1 MSDESARQRGRPD
14 PDRDALALLD
24 ALLTEAPAATV
35 VVVRPNDTI
44 GTVAARIYATG
55 AARIELLFPPEHVE
69 FRQPTSFSTLRSL
82 LAEAGI
88 AVSVVTVDPAIAAAA
103 RRGQVAAVTV
113 EPPVRAATAGQAA
126 AAASPGRAA
135 EPPTVP
141 AARAAEPPTVRRT
154 PAIEP
159 PAVRR
164 TPDVAALQA
173 AATLAQPRR
182 DPSRDA
188 DTAPSRIRRNRR
200 SAFIGTL
207 VALGM
212 MVAGGAGWLSTQRT
226 TVAVVPPRAATE
238 QHPFDGEVLPVAVA
252 LPESDVPTVQ
262 AKPLSVAVTF
272 SVRGR
277 VQSESMVPTGR
288 AQGMV
293 TIINTLEQPVELPEG
308 TDLLASGADGGEIR
322 FMLEQAVSVP
332 AAVTSS
338 DASGLST
345 TYGSLE
351 VMVTARV
358 AGSTG
363 NVPRDAITRIVIPGQ
378 QPIITDR
385 SNLLIRHEALA
396 GGSEALRRA
405 VSDAAIQPVLGE
417 ALTGLYRT
425 AMERFQQEIGD
436 RAFTLDPETIAPTP
450 ERLAQPD
457 GGVTVTVTPDVG
469 EPVGD
474 DGAFDVT
481 VSATFS
487 ALATPTDEPVRVQL
501 QRIVPQHLVRQVAL
515 VCQPAAL
522 PAFVVDAWRWDGSA
536 LSADGVMSCTTP
548 SQLADDMLV
557 RIHAALLGMT
567 RAEAREYLDVLQSR
581 GMIAGYT
588 LPDVERLPELDWL
601 LTVQVAG
608 V

>member
-1 MSDESARQRGRPD
+1 
-14 PDRDALALLD
+14 
-24 ALLTEAPAATV
+24 
-35 VVVRPNDTI
+35 
-44 GTVAARIYATG
+44 
-55 AARIELLFPPEHVE
+55 
-69 FRQPTSFSTLRSL
+69 
-82 LAEAGI
+82 
-88 AVSVVTVDPAIAAAA
+88 
-103 RRGQVAAVTV
+103 
-113 EPPVRAATAGQAA
+113 
-126 AAASPGRAA
+126 
-135 EPPTVP
+135 
-141 AARAAEPPTVRRT
+141 
-154 PAIEP
+154 
-159 PAVRR
+159 
-164 TPDVAALQA
+164 
-173 AATLAQPRR
+173 
-182 DPSRDA
+182 
-188 DTAPSRIRRNRR
+188 
-200 SAFIGTL
+200 
-207 VALGM
+207 
-212 MVAGGAGWLSTQRT
+212 
-226 TVAVVPPRAATE
+226 
-238 QHPFDGEVLPVAVA
+238 
-252 LPESDVPTVQ
+252 
-262 AKPLSVAVTF
+262 
-272 SVRGR
+272 
-277 VQSESMVPTGR
+277 
-288 AQGMV
+288 
-293 TIINTLEQPVELPEG
+293 
-308 TDLLASGADGGEIR
+308 
-322 FMLEQAVSVP
+322 MLEQAVSVP

-351 VMVTARV
+351 VLVTARI
-358 AGSTG
+358 AGSAG
-363 NVPRDAITRIVIPGQ
+363 NVPRDAITRIAIPGQ

-436 RAFTLDPETIAPTP
+436 RAFALDPETIAPTP

-522 PAFVVDAWRWDGSA
+522 PAFVVDAWRWDGSE

-567 RAEAREYLDVLQSR
+567 RTEAREYLDVLQSR

>member
-1 MSDESARQRGRPD
+1 MSDEPARQSGRPN

-103 RRGQVAAVTV
+103 RRGQVSAVTV
-113 EPPVRAATAGQAA
+113 EPPVRTVAADPPVVATPAN
-126 AAASPGRAA
+126 RAA
-135 EPPTVP
+135 EPPTLP
-141 AARAAEPPTVRRT
+141 ATPANRAAEPPTLPAARRS
-154 PAIEP
+154 
-159 PAVRR
+159 
-164 TPDVAALQA
+164 PDVAVLHE

-182 DPSRDA
+182 DASRDA
-188 DTAPSRIRRNRR
+188 DTAPSRIQRNRR
-200 SAFIGTL
+200 SALIGTI

-212 MVAGGAGWLSTQRT
+212 MLAGGAGWLSTQRT
-226 TVAVVPPRAATE
+226 TVAIVPPRAATE
-238 QHPFDGEVLPVAVA
+238 QHAFDGEVLPVAAA
-252 LPESDVPTVQ
+252 LPQSDVPTVQ
-262 AKPLSVAVTF
+262 ARALNVAVTF
-272 SVRGR
+272 SVRGT
-277 VQSESMVPTGR
+277 VQAESMVPTGR
-288 AQGMV
+288 AQGIV
-293 TIINTLEQPVELPEG
+293 TIINTLEQPVELPQG
-308 TDLLASGADGGEIR
+308 TDLIASGADGGEIR
-322 FMLEQAVSVP
+322 FMLDQAVTVP

-351 VMVTARV
+351 VMATARV

-363 NVPRDAITRIVIPGQ
+363 NVPRDAITRIAIPGQ
-378 QPIITDR
+378 QPIVTDR
-385 SNLLIRHEALA
+385 SNLLIRHEAIT
-396 GGSEALRRA
+396 GGSEELRRA

-425 AMERFQQEIGD
+425 ALDRLQQEIGD
-436 RAFTLDPETIAPTP
+436 QAFTLDPETIAPTP

-457 GGVTVTVTPDVG
+457 GGVTVTVAPEVG
-469 EPVGD
+469 GLVAD

-487 ALATPTDEPVRVQL
+487 ALATPTDAPVRVQL
-501 QRIVPQHLVRQVAL
+501 QRIVPQHLVKQVTL
-515 VCQPAAL
+515 VCQPSAL
-522 PAFVVDAWRWDGSA
+522 PAFVVDAWRWDGSE

-548 SQLADDMLV
+548 SQLSDEMVV
-557 RIHAALLGMT
+557 RMHAALLGMT
-567 RAEAREYLDVLQSR
+567 RTEARDYLETLQSR

-588 LPDVERLPELDWL
+588 LPDVERLPDLDWL

-608 V
+608 A